1 MNASVIQF
9 KGPLAADFSQFV
21 TQMQATG
28 SNHTKLFLTIIRLDN
43 FLSQM
48 HPNAVV
54 LSKDIISEWFNT
66 FAHLKSTSQK
76 RYRSATFNLCEFLHQ
91 RNPLTTV
98 REDYMTLRQSET
110 FVPYIFSKDEITKL
124 LQAARSLTIRP
135 INPLRP
141 FSLELIIVLLYTAGL
156 RIGEVIRLNIQDYD
170 PTEGTLRIIKTKF
183 AKSRLVPLSMSAENI
198 VNQYLIRRHELGLSC
213 DPEESLIWS
222 PRCVRAS
229 IASAQGALINLF
241 RQCGLKPT
249 RGRKGPRA
257 AHDFRHAFAAHRI
270 LKWYQEGKNVQAL
283 LPYLSTYMG
292 HCGIESTQYYLR
304 FIPEVLEEAS
314 KRFAKFFLNNMEV
327 NK

>member
-9 KGPLAADFSQFV
+9 KGPLADEFAQFV

-28 SNHTKLFLTIIRLDN
+28 GNHTTLFRTIIRLDN

-48 HPNAVV
+48 HPNAAILSRDV
-54 LSKDIISEWFNT
+54 LFEWFNS
-66 FAHLKSTSQK
+66 FAHLKPLSQQ
-76 RYRSATFNLCEFLHQ
+76 RYRSATFNICKFLHH
-91 RNPLTTV
+91 RNLLTAV
-98 REDYMTLRQSET
+98 REEFIPLRVLKT
-110 FVPYIFSKDEITKL
+110 FIPYIFSKNEIAQL

-135 INPLRP
+135 VNPLRP
-141 FSLELIIVLLYTAGL
+141 LSMELIIVLLYTAGL
-156 RIGEVIRLNIQDYD
+156 RIGEAIRLNIQDYD

-183 AKSRLVPLSMSAENI
+183 AKSRLVPLSTSAKNI
-198 VNQYLIRRHELGLSC
+198 VNQYLSRRHELGLSC
-213 DPEESLIWS
+213 EPENSLIWS
-222 PRCVRAS
+222 PRCARAS
-229 IASAQGALINLF
+229 IASAQDALINLL
-241 RQCGLKPT
+241 RQCGLKPQK
-249 RGRKGPRA
+249 GREGPRV
-257 AHDFRHAFAAHRI
+257 HDIRHTFATHRI

-314 KRFAKFFLNNMEV
+314 KRFAKFCINNMEV